1 METIGVLGGTGPA
14 GLALGKRFAK
24 LGHRVTI
31 GSRDQSRA
39 IEKVSEVCAEYG
51 DLEGSIFGGS
61 NEEAA
66 TCDIVV
72 VATPWDGAESTVRA
86 LKAYLDGKVV
96 ISMVNALLKVGPS
109 LHPYLPPRGSI
120 TAQLQAALPSSKV
133 VGAFHHAPAKELGE
147 IHENL
152 DCDIMVVSDNKDARE
167 QVVAL
172 VDSVP
177 GARGVDAG
185 TNVSAGAIESM
196 TAVLININIKYKT
209 RSSIRLSG
217 LEK

>member
-14 GLALGKRFAK
+14 GVALGKRFAK
-24 LGHRVTI
+24 IGHQVTL
-31 GSRDQSRA
+31 GSRDKSRA
-39 IEKVSEVCAEYG
+39 IEKVAEVCGEYQELQG
-51 DLEGSIFGGS
+51 LVVGGS

-66 TCDIVV
+66 SCDIVV
-72 VATPWDGAESTVRA
+72 VATPWEGAEATIRP
-86 LKAYLDGKVV
+86 LKASLDGKIV

-109 LHPYLPPRGSI
+109 LHPYLPPRGSV
-120 TAQLQAALPSSKV
+120 TAQIQAALPTSKV

-147 IHENL
+147 IHHGL
-152 DCDIMVVSDNKDARE
+152 DCDIMVVSDHKEARE
-167 QVVAL
+167 AVVAL
-172 VDSVP
+172 IDQIP
-177 GARGVDAG
+177 GARGIDAG

>member
-1 METIGVLGGTGPA
+1 MDTIGILGGTGPA
-14 GLALGKRFAK
+14 GVALGKRFAK
-24 LGHRVTI
+24 IGHRVTL
-31 GSRDQSRA
+31 GSRDPQRSA
-39 IEKVSEVCAEYG
+39 VKAAEACAEYEELRG
-51 DLEGSIFGGS
+51 LVVGGT

-66 TCDIVV
+66 SCDLVV
-72 VATPWDGAESTVRA
+72 VATPWEGAEATVRSF
-86 LKAYLDGKVV
+86 KTSLDGKIV

-109 LHPYLPPRGSI
+109 LHPYLPPRGSV
-120 TAQLQAALPSSKV
+120 TAQIQAALPSSKV

-147 IHENL
+147 IREEL

-167 QVVAL
+167 AVVAL
-172 VDSVP
+172 VDQIP
-177 GARGVDAG
+177 GARAIDAG

>member
-1 METIGVLGGTGPA
+1 M
-14 GLALGKRFAK
+14 ALGKRFAK
-24 LGHRVTI
+24 IGHRVVL
-31 GSRDQSRA
+31 GSRDPQRA
-39 IEKVSEVCAEYG
+39 IEKASEACTEYEELK
-51 DLEGSIFGGS
+51 DLIIGGS

-66 TCDIVV
+66 NCDIVV
-72 VATPWDGAESTVRA
+72 VATPWEGAESTVRG
-86 LKAYLDGKVV
+86 LKSALDGKIV

-109 LHPYLPPRGSI
+109 LHPYLPPRGSV
-120 TAQLQAALPSSKV
+120 TAQIQAALPQSKV

-147 IHENL
+147 IRDDL
-152 DCDIMVVSDNKDARE
+152 DCDIMVVADNKDARE
-167 QVVAL
+167 EVVAL
-172 VDSVP
+172 VDQIP
-177 GARGVDAG
+177 GARAIDAG